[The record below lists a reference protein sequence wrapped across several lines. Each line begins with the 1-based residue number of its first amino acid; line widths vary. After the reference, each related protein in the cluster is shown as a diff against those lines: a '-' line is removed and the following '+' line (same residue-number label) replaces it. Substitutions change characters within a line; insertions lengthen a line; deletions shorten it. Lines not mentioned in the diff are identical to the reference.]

1 MDISWNKPLTQNGEV
16 TEYLLKLNDQ
26 ESYRGAD
33 QNTVLSGLQPHTAY
47 QLILLACTSGGC
59 TISTPIS
66 TVTDEAPPTDLPAPH
81 LKVIDF
87 SEKTIIIA

>member
-16 TEYLLKLNDQ
+16 TEYLLKLNNQ
-26 ESYRGAD
+26 ESYRGTD
-33 QNTVLSGLQPHTAY
+33 QNTVLTGLQPHTAY

-87 SEKTIIIA
+87 SKTIIIA